1 MDRADFVARFG
12 GVFEHSAWVAERAFD
27 GNLPPQALDAEW
39 LHKALCEAFRAAGDD
54 ERLAVLRA
62 HPDLAGR
69 LAIAGDLTE
78 DSRQEQA
85 GAGLDRLTRVE
96 FERFTDLNTRY
107 HARFGFPFII
117 AVKGLT
123 KQQILH
129 AFENR
134 IHHTKAEEFTTACH
148 EVEKIARL
156 RLEAM
161 DFSRR

>member
-1 MDRADFVARFG
+1 MDRADFAARFG
-12 GVFEHSAWVAERAFD
+12 GVFEHSAWIAERAFD
-27 GNLPPQALDAEW
+27 RNTPPAGLSADW
-39 LHKALCEAFRAAGDD
+39 LHEVLTTQFRAATDE
-54 ERLAVLRA
+54 ERLGVLRA

-69 LAIAGDLTE
+69 LAISGDLTE

-85 GAGLDRLTRVE
+85 GAGLDRLTEVE
-96 FERFTDLNTRY
+96 FARFTDLNTRY

-123 KQQILH
+123 KQEILH

-134 IHHTKAEEFTTACH
+134 IHHTRPEEFAAACH

-161 DFSRR
+161 DFSG

>member
-1 MDRADFVARFG
+1 MDKADFVARFG

-27 GNLPPQALDAEW
+27 KGGVPVALSADW
-39 LHKALCEAFRAAGDD
+39 LHHALCGVFRGAGDD

-78 DSRQEQA
+78 DSRLEQA
-85 GAGLDRLTRVE
+85 GAGLDRLTETE
-96 FERFTDLNTRY
+96 FARFTDLNTRY

-117 AVKGLT
+117 AVKGLS
-123 KQQILH
+123 KQEILH

-134 IHHTKAEEFTTACH
+134 IHHTRPEEFAAACH

-161 DFSRR
+161 DFSGK